1 MKARY
6 RSLIEFTVKPGGEQS
21 FLEAFRA
28 SGMLTRPKRVEG
40 YVDAELVR
48 NGRTFAVIG
57 WWETEEAYARWQS
70 VAQQEAPPD
79 ALKALADAIET
90 TRRGRLFELVSHD

>member
-6 RSLIEFTVKPGGEQS
+6 RSLIEFTVKPGDERS

-28 SGMLTRPKRVEG
+28 SGMLTRPKNIKG

-48 NGRTFAVIG
+48 HGRTFAVIG
-57 WWETEEAYARWQS
+57 WWETEEAYTSWQS
-70 VAQQEAPPD
+70 VAQKEAPPD
-79 ALKALADAIET
+79 ALKALANAIET
-90 TRRGRLFELVSHD
+90 TRRGRLFERVPHD